1 MTKKNSNILFIFLF
15 SFLITIGSFFG
26 QKNEQKPNIVLIMG
40 DDIGFSDIGAFGGE
54 IETPNIDR
62 LADQGILLQISITW
76 LNVQKQA
83 RHY

>member
-1 MTKKNSNILFIFLF
+1 MTIL
-15 SFLITIGSFFG
+15 
-26 QKNEQKPNIVLIMG
+26 V
-40 DDIGFSDIGAFGGE
+40 FSDIGAFGGE